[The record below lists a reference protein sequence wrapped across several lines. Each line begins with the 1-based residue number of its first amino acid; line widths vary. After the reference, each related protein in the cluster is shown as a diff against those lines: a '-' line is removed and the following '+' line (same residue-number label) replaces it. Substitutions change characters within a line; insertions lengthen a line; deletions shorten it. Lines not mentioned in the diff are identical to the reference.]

1 MSNFIVLADGQH
13 VNKITSLAT
22 HPVVSERRVD
32 SVQPRQLL
40 VTARQPTITLRIR
53 QNVELTYL
61 HVLKRS
67 KNVKAN
73 RQKRTASSA
82 VLPAPMREDAYPWC
96 REKPTSYYG
105 NVVLFADNVWSSDP
119 RNIIPQLQFPSPTRT
134 VLSRI
139 DQLKCAC
146 CGWCVVH
153 KALLVVT
160 GFRAPCCPIQKIKWT
175 CKH

>member
-82 VLPAPMREDAYPWC
+82 VLPAPMREDAYP
-96 REKPTSYYG
+96 
-105 NVVLFADNVWSSDP
+105 
-119 RNIIPQLQFPSPTRT
+119 
-134 VLSRI
+134 
-139 DQLKCAC
+139 
-146 CGWCVVH
+146 
-153 KALLVVT
+153 
-160 GFRAPCCPIQKIKWT
+160 
-175 CKH
+175 